1 MKDPKPVKRIVPRL
15 SIPRTGKFTTPPKTR
30 LTKVIPVI
38 PELPLKR
45 KRLFQPLP
53 LAYDSSFPPSPKRKR
68 PRTGQT
74 TPKKKRDSLNKDA
87 ARSPLGLGDSGRSFG
102 NSDPWVFND
111 SDPFESG
118 FSRPFAD
125 HSDQC
130 FVNKASNDSSD
141 DDDDFNLSATIAQ
154 IELKRKNFVP
164 EYFELLQ
171 WNASS
176 YAQISPRCYIIQ
188 DLNPRQIMLKVTHL
202 FSRIHPQRG
211 KYRHVFR
218 MTDID
223 GLIKYHCDC
232 AKGKKTR
239 LSTTCLHIQLVTDH
253 PDEFGDVLYDG
264 EEPESVFIC
273 AEDQSLIFSVALQ
286 SGSARHHSHKR
297 TIVSCPGNEEWRCQ
311 ACVKEKYYPYLDD
324 VKY

>member
-1 MKDPKPVKRIVPRL
+1 MENPKPVKRIVRRL
-15 SIPRTGKFTTPPKTR
+15 SIPKTGKFTTPPKPR

-38 PELPLKR
+38 PELPVKR
-45 KRLFQPLP
+45 KRLFQPLS
-53 LAYDSSFPPSPKRKR
+53 LAYESSLPPSPKRKR

-87 ARSPLGLGDSGRSFG
+87 ARSLSLGDSGGSFG
-102 NSDPWVFND
+102 DCDSRVFSD

-118 FSRPFAD
+118 FSQPFA
-125 HSDQC
+125 HNSDQC
-130 FVNKASNDSSD
+130 FVNEASSNSSG

-154 IELKRKNFVP
+154 IELQQKTFLP

-176 YAQISPRCYIIQ
+176 YARISPRCYIIQ
-188 DLNPRQIMLKVTHL
+188 DLNPHKTMLKVTLL
-202 FSRIHPQRG
+202 FSRIHPQSG

-218 MTDID
+218 MID
-223 GLIKYHCDC
+223 VDGQIKSHCDC
-232 AKGKKTR
+232 AKGKKNR
-239 LSTTCLHIQLVTDH
+239 LSTTCIHIQLVTDH
-253 PDEFGDVLYDG
+253 PNDFGDVLYDG

-273 AEDQSLIFSVALQ
+273 SENQSLIFSVALQ

-297 TIVSCPGNEEWRCQ
+297 TIVSCPSKEEWRCQ
-311 ACVKEKYYPYLDD
+311 ACVKETYFSYLNNI
-324 VKY
+324 KC